1 MNVKTKLIN
10 KIKSTKLNKFRNKV
24 KVKIKRKL
32 KQSPQSKLIQD
43 KKTKQS
49 LETKDINKFIYDWIK
64 LMAYCHLDNDL
75 DETFSLTEIKKTS
88 YGFKCKI
95 NVADGLSFSILESE
109 EMIKTVEN
117 NLGCKFIT
125 NSLPKAKYLQGEFII
140 SDIPSI
146 DFEPYVNEKG
156 KKLAPYDLYIGTAID
171 GTPIIA
177 SMLKYPHAIV
187 QGATNMGKTK
197 LIDSICTNLIV
208 SNSPEDLSLYFI
220 QVDKSDQIIYRKCKH
235 TRAYADDIYKALAV
249 TNYLK
254 AIVEARDKTLRPM
267 IEDGIC
273 ENIQAFN
280 KVYKIYKQ
288 NKFSYIY
295 LIIDEYS
302 SLMPNSEGGNKEK
315 KAIKTEI
322 QENME
327 RLIQIG
333 RYVGI
338 YVIVGLQRATVDK
351 LPSFIK
357 SMCNTVITFHVNN
370 IKSSQ
375 VAIDSNEAVDLLP
388 REFIVKTGKQIFGK
402 TTTIYP
408 STILQYIAPYKWG
421 QSQYTDFTYTS
432 WFDPMAET
440 PKEKKRKETKES
452 KNKRRKEER
461 YGKNDTKFTEN
472 EIEQLKINNRR

>member
-1 MNVKTKLIN
+1 MNKKTKLIN
-10 KIKSTKLNKFRNKV
+10 KIKSTKLNKFRNKI
-24 KVKIKRKL
+24 KVKMKQKPEAKL
-32 KQSPQSKLIQD
+32 LQD
-43 KKTKQS
+43 AKNNKAQ
-49 LETKDINKFIYDWIK
+49 ETKDINKFIYDWIK
-64 LMAYCHLDNDL
+64 LMAFCHLDNDL
-75 DETFSLTEIKKTS
+75 DETFSLTEIKKTT
-88 YGFKCKI
+88 YGYSCNI
-95 NVADGLSFSILESE
+95 NIADGLSFSSLEIT
-109 EMIKTVEN
+109 EMISTIESN
-117 NLGCKFIT
+117 MGCKFIT
-125 NSLPKAKYLQGEFII
+125 TAFPKLKHLKAEFIF

-146 DFEPYVNEKG
+146 DFEPFIDDKG
-156 KKLAPYDLYIGTAID
+156 KKLAPYDLYIGTSID

-177 SMLKYPHAIV
+177 SMLKYPHCIV

-208 SNSPEDLSLYFI
+208 SNSPADLSLYFI

-235 TRAYADDIYKALAV
+235 TRAYADDIYKALSV

-254 AIVEARDKTLRPM
+254 AIVEARDKVLRPL
-267 IEDGIC
+267 IEDGVC

-280 KVYKIYKQ
+280 KVYKQYKQ

-338 YVIVGLQRATVDK
+338 FVIVGLQRSTVDK

-357 SMCNTVITFHVNN
+357 SMCNTVITFKVNN

-375 VAIDSNEAVDLLP
+375 VAIDSNEAVELLP
-388 REFIVKTGKQIFGK
+388 REFIVKTNTQVFGK

-408 STILQYIAPYKWG
+408 STILKCIEPYKWEN
-421 QSQYTDFTYTS
+421 SQYTDFNYLS
-432 WFDPMAET
+432 WYDPSAET

-452 KNKRRKEER
+452 KNKKRKEAR
-461 YGKNDTKFTEN
+461 YGKDDSKVTQN
-472 EIEQLKINNRR
+472 EIEQLKLNNRR

>member
-1 MNVKTKLIN
+1 MNAKAKLIN
-10 KIKSTKLNKFRNKV
+10 KIKSTKLNKFRNKI
-24 KVKIKRKL
+24 KVKMKQTPEAKL
-32 KQSPQSKLIQD
+32 LQHAKNEKSQ
-43 KKTKQS
+43 
-49 LETKDINKFIYDWIK
+49 ETKDINKFVYDWIK
-64 LMAYCHLDNDL
+64 LMAFCHLDNDL
-75 DETFSLTEIKKTS
+75 DETFSLTEIKKTT
-88 YGFKCKI
+88 YGFSCNI
-95 NVADGLSFSILESE
+95 NIADGLSFSNLESD
-109 EMIKTVEN
+109 EMISTIEN
-117 NLGCKFIT
+117 NLGCKFVT
-125 NSLPKAKYLQGEFII
+125 TPFPKLKHLKAEFII
-140 SDIPSI
+140 SNIPSL
-146 DFEPYVNEKG
+146 DFEPYVSDKG
-156 KKLAPYDLYIGTAID
+156 KKLAPYDLYIGTSID
-171 GTPIIA
+171 GQPILA

-208 SNSPEDLSLYFI
+208 SNTPEDLSLYFI
-220 QVDKSDQIIYRKCKH
+220 QVDKSDQIIYRKTKH
-235 TRAYADDIYKALAV
+235 CRAYADSIEKALGV

-254 AIVEARDKTLRPM
+254 AIVEARDKVLRPM
-267 IEDGIC
+267 IEEGIC

-280 KVYKIYKQ
+280 KVYKQYKQ

-322 QENME
+322 QVNME

-338 YVIVGLQRATVDK
+338 YVIVGLQRSTVDK

-375 VAIDSNEAVDLLP
+375 VAIDSNEAVELLP
-388 REFIVKTGKQIFGK
+388 REFIVKTDKQIFGK

-408 STILQYIAPYKWG
+408 STILKYITPYKWG
-421 QSQYTDFTYTS
+421 NSQYQDFVYKS
-432 WFDPMAET
+432 WFDPEAET

-452 KNKRRKEER
+452 KNKRRKEAR
-461 YGKNDTKFTEN
+461 YGKNDSKFTQN
-472 EIEQLKINNRR
+472 EIEQLETNNRR

>member
-1 MNVKTKLIN
+1 MNAKTKLIN
-10 KIKSTKLNKFRNKV
+10 KIKLTKLNKFRNKV
-24 KVKIKRKL
+24 KVKMKQTPQAKL
-32 KQSPQSKLIQD
+32 KQD
-43 KKTKQS
+43 TKIALSQ
-49 LETKDINKFIYDWIK
+49 ETKDINRFIYNWIK
-64 LMAYCHLDNDL
+64 LMAFTHLDNDL
-75 DETFSLTEIKKTS
+75 DETFSLTEIKKTT
-88 YGFKCKI
+88 YGYSCNI
-95 NVADGLSFSILESE
+95 NIVDGLSFSSLEST
-109 EMIKTVEN
+109 EMISTIEN

-125 NSLPKAKYLQGEFII
+125 GYIPKAQHLDAQFII
-140 SDIPSI
+140 SNIPSL
-146 DFEPYVNEKG
+146 DFEPYVDAKG
-156 KKLAPYDLYIGTAID
+156 KKLAPYDLYIGTSID
-171 GTPIIA
+171 GEPIIA

-220 QVDKSDQIIYRKCKH
+220 QVDKSDQVIYRKCKH
-235 TRAYADDIYKALAV
+235 TRAYADDIYKALAI

-267 IEDGIC
+267 IEEGIC

-338 YVIVGLQRATVDK
+338 YVIVGLQRSTVDK

-375 VAIDSNEAVDLLP
+375 VAIDTNEAVELLP
-388 REFIVKTGKQIFGK
+388 REFIMKTTNQIFGK

-408 STILQYIAPYKWG
+408 STILKYITPYKWG
-421 QSQYTDFTYTS
+421 NSQYNDFIYKS
-432 WFDPMAET
+432 WFDPVAET
-440 PKEKKRKETKES
+440 PKEKKKKES
-452 KNKRRKEER
+452 KCARRKRER
-461 YGKNDTKFTEN
+461 YGKGDTEFTEN
-472 EIEQLKINNRR
+472 EIDQLETKNRR